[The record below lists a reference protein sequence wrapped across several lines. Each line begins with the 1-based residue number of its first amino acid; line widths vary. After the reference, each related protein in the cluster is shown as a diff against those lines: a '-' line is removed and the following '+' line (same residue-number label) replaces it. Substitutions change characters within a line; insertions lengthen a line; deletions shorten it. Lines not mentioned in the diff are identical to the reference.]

1 MSHTITGK
9 LNKAAR
15 QHQGQNGMTFFV
27 SLGEKNY
34 DFKTKANVWTN
45 YDVALFAKDGQIPFY
60 TDNLIENAIVSVT
73 GTGLI
78 LDLSNHE
85 YPKLSLQ
92 DAKLIFVGGNAQP
105 AQPAQPQYKQ
115 SAPQQGYSN
124 QTPQQH
130 GFKQQAPQQSYTS
143 QSPAQQAQPYKTPQQ
158 QQGGF
163 LQQAPQQQGGFQQ
176 QAKVNPQEPSIDFDD
191 AIPF

>member
-15 QHQGQNGMTFFV
+15 QHQGQNGTTFFV

-34 DFKTKANVWTN
+34 NFKTKQNEWTN
-45 YDVALFAKDGQIPFY
+45 YDVALFAKDAQIQY
-60 TDNLIENAIVSVT
+60 YADNLTENAIVSVT

-78 LDLSNHE
+78 LDLSNNE

-92 DAKLIFVGGNAQP
+92 DAKLLFANNGQ
-105 AQPAQPQYKQ
+105 
-115 SAPQQGYSN
+115 QQGY
-124 QTPQQH
+124 QQAQQPPQQQQQPYNQAQ
-130 GFKQQAPQQSYTS
+130 QQAPQQQYN
-143 QSPAQQAQPYKTPQQ
+143 QQQ

-163 LQQAPQQQGGFQQ
+163 QPGKFQGHQ
-176 QAKVNPQEPSIDFDD
+176 
-191 AIPF
+191 

>member
-45 YDVALFAKDGQIPFY
+45 YDVALFAKDAQIQFY
-60 TDNLIENAIVSVT
+60 NDALTEGAIVSVT

-78 LDLSNHE
+78 LDLSNAE

-92 DAKLIFVGGNAQP
+92 DAKMIFVSGNQQP
-105 AQPAQPQYKQ
+105 AQQ
-115 SAPQQGYSN
+115 SQGSYQAPQ
-124 QTPQQH
+124 
-130 GFKQQAPQQSYTS
+130 QQAPQQF
-143 QSPAQQAQPYKTPQQ
+143 QPQ

-163 LQQAPQQQGGFQQ
+163 LNQPQQAPQQQQYN
-176 QAKVNPQEPSIDFDD
+176 QAPNDGN
-191 AIPF
+191 IPF

>member
-34 DFKTKANVWTN
+34 DFKTKTNVWTN
-45 YDVALFAKDGQIPFY
+45 YDVALFAKDAQIQFY
-60 TDNLIENAIVSVT
+60 NEALTEGAIVSVT

-78 LDLSNHE
+78 LDLSNAE

-92 DAKLIFVGGNAQP
+92 DAKMVFVSGNQQP
-105 AQPAQPQYKQ
+105 AQH
-115 SAPQQGYSN
+115 SQGGY
-124 QTPQQH
+124 
-130 GFKQQAPQQSYTS
+130 
-143 QSPAQQAQPYKTPQQ
+143 QAQPQQ
-158 QQGGF
+158 QQAQGGF
-163 LQQAPQQQGGFQQ
+163 QPQQPQQQQYQQAPQQQQQ
-176 QAKVNPQEPSIDFDD
+176 QQQPAFDPS